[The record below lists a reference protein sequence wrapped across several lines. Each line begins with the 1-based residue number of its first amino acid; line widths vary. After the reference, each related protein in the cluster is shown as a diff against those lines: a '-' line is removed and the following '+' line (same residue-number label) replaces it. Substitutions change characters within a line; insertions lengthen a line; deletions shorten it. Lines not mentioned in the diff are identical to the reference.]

1 MRSKALLR
9 DALIG
14 VVAPAASAAYRER
27 PRVRVVSFHDTPADR
42 EQELR
47 DRIRWLAGRCTIVPL
62 ADAAQGTGL
71 DEHGLNVVL
80 TFDDGLKEHHSVAAP
95 ILDELG
101 ASGTFFVPTGAID
114 LIGERAA
121 EYSRVGL
128 RRSRTFAF
136 MSSDDV
142 RELAAHPS
150 FTIGGHTHSH
160 RNLGGAADLNA
171 ELVAPKRELE
181 KLTGRP
187 VTWFAYPFGS
197 PEHVSAPAVTA
208 IRSAGYELAFTIVPA
223 FWSRRA
229 DPFLLG
235 RDALSLDDSLTVW
248 SGFLRGGYDALSAL
262 KYRAPLARV
271 RGELA
276 RQPR

>member
-1 MRSKALLR
+1 VRSKALLR

-27 PRVRVVSFHDTPADR
+27 PRVRVVSFHDTPVER
-42 EQELR
+42 QGEFR
-47 DRIRWLAGRCTIVPL
+47 DRMRWLAGRCTIVPL

-71 DEHGLNVVL
+71 DEDGLNVVL
-80 TFDDGLKEHHSVAAP
+80 TFDDGLKEHHTVAAR
-95 ILDELG
+95 ILGELG
-101 ASGTFFVPTGAID
+101 APGTFFVPTGALD
-114 LIGERAA
+114 LGGALAA

-160 RNLGGAADLNA
+160 RDLGTAADLDA
-171 ELVAPKRELE
+171 ELVAPKHLLE
-181 KLTGRP
+181 ELTGRP

-197 PEHVSAPAVTA
+197 PEHVSASAVNG

-229 DPFLLG
+229 DPLLLG

-262 KYRAPLARV
+262 KYRSSLARV
-271 RGELA
+271 RSELA
-276 RQPR
+276 GQRR

>member
-1 MRSKALLR
+1 VRSKVLLR

-27 PRVRVVSFHDTPADR
+27 PRVRVVSFHDTPVER
-42 EQELR
+42 EREFR
-47 DRIRWLAGRCTIVPL
+47 ARVRWLAGRCTIVPL
-62 ADAAQGTGL
+62 ADAAQCTGL
-71 DEHGLNVVL
+71 DEDGLNVVL
-80 TFDDGLKEHHSVAAP
+80 TFDDGLKEHHAVAAQ

-101 ASGTFFVPTGAID
+101 APGTFFVPTGALD
-114 LIGERAA
+114 LDGAQAA
-121 EYSRVGL
+121 EYSRVAL
-128 RRSRTFAF
+128 RRSRPFAF
-136 MSSDDV
+136 MSSDEV

-160 RNLGGAADLNA
+160 RDLGEAADLDA
-171 ELVAPKRELE
+171 ELVAPKHLLEELTE
-181 KLTGRP
+181 RP
-187 VTWFAYPFGS
+187 VAWFAYPFGS
-197 PEHVSAPAVTA
+197 PEHVSAPAVNG

-235 RDALSLDDSLTVW
+235 RDALSLDDSLAVW

-262 KYRAPLARV
+262 KYRRSLARV

-276 RQPR
+276 GQRR